1 MRAEPR
7 VPAAATRSSA
17 RLARAPYRAVA
28 PRRVAGWRK
37 RSRAKPS
44 IAVATRASG
53 ARAVE
58 PLRTVRRPTPDLA
71 HLAATTATHTA
82 PPPNLTSKISPLP
95 LPVPLR
101 ASPSIPPPKTTTER
115 LSSGERMAS
124 PKWESHCNSASGV
137 WAGRVAMYAFD
148 DARGPDPTLLAER
161 FRVRAVATRDEDDAT
176 TSCVTSSALAD
187 ADGRIRREEIEKASS
202 DAPAISILR
211 REREG
216 AVYFEDGTLTAGPA
230 AVRDETGA
238 AVEGTAVFEFTI
250 AAPGGGERAHA
261 TLEARVLEV
270 LEEEDAGNSPDA
282 DDHRGSSPSD
292 DGLRSRPRRR
302 AYLSLAFERAY
313 VALERWLGPE
323 RAVTDAQI
331 ADAADAAALESRVAS
346 SRGPLDASAFVGE
359 WRSFNR
365 VAASLGEKLDP
376 STGAVGAERRFAFEG
391 EEIVQTVTT
400 LASEDADKGA
410 DATRSGSRGGVVFE
424 GDERRCH
431 HRAVAFPGGVA
442 VAARGTPGGGLVVS
456 ASWSTEPG
464 VDKVLEREYECDT
477 GALVEVRDCSRVRG
491 RWVGGEM

>member
-1 MRAEPR
+1 
-7 VPAAATRSSA
+7 
-17 RLARAPYRAVA
+17 
-28 PRRVAGWRK
+28 
-37 RSRAKPS
+37 
-44 IAVATRASG
+44 
-53 ARAVE
+53 
-58 PLRTVRRPTPDLA
+58 
-71 HLAATTATHTA
+71 
-82 PPPNLTSKISPLP
+82 
-95 LPVPLR
+95 
-101 ASPSIPPPKTTTER
+101 
-115 LSSGERMAS
+115 
-124 PKWESHCNSASGV
+124 
-137 WAGRVAMYAFD
+137 
-148 DARGPDPTLLAER
+148 
-161 FRVRAVATRDEDDAT
+161 VATRDEDDAT
-176 TSCVTSSALAD
+176 TSCVTSSSLAD
-187 ADGRIRREEIEKASS
+187 ADGRIRREEDES

-270 LEEEDAGNSPDA
+270 LEEDDAGNSPDA
-282 DDHRGSSPSD
+282 DDRRGSSPSD

-313 VALERWLGPE
+313 VARERWLGPE

-365 VAASLGEKLDP
+365 VAASLGETLDP

-400 LASEDADKGA
+400 LASEDAEKGA
-410 DATRSGSRGGVVFE
+410 DATRSPSRAGRSKESAATTARWRSRAGWPSPRGG
-424 GDERRCH
+424 RR
-431 HRAVAFPGGVA
+431 
-442 VAARGTPGGGLVVS
+442 GGGSSSPRRGRRSRAWIRSWS
-456 ASWSTEPG
+456 AST
-464 VDKVLEREYECDT
+464 RAT
-477 GALVEVRDCSRVRG
+477 RG
-491 RWVGGEM
+491 HSWR

>member
-1 MRAEPR
+1 
-7 VPAAATRSSA
+7 
-17 RLARAPYRAVA
+17 
-28 PRRVAGWRK
+28 
-37 RSRAKPS
+37 
-44 IAVATRASG
+44 
-53 ARAVE
+53 
-58 PLRTVRRPTPDLA
+58 
-71 HLAATTATHTA
+71 
-82 PPPNLTSKISPLP
+82 
-95 LPVPLR
+95 
-101 ASPSIPPPKTTTER
+101 
-115 LSSGERMAS
+115 MAS

-176 TSCVTSSALAD
+176 TSCVTSSSLAD
-187 ADGRIRREEIEKASS
+187 ADGRIRREEDES

-270 LEEEDAGNSPDA
+270 LEEDDAGGRPTPTTVGIVA
-282 DDHRGSSPSD
+282 VRRRPPIAPSSPR
-292 DGLRSRPRRR
+292 LFIARVRARVRRPRALARAGARRHRR
-302 AYLSLAFERAY
+302 ADRRRGGRGG
-313 VALERWLGPE
+313 VG
-323 RAVTDAQI
+323 I
-331 ADAADAAALESRVAS
+331 ARRVVGAP
-346 SRGPLDASAFVGE
+346 RRSAFVGE

-365 VAASLGEKLDP
+365 VAASLGETLDP

-400 LASEDADKGA
+400 LASEDADKGE
-410 DATRSGSRGGVVFE
+410 DATRSGSRSGVIFE
-424 GDERRCH
+424 GDERCH

-477 GALVEVRDCSRVRG
+477 GALMEVRDCSRVRG
-491 RWVGGEM
+491 RWVGGRCDAGGRVQSAAGGFAARRCDAGARGASVVRCVIDYTDVDALTVKRALYR